1 MRTRNF
7 YVVLIIFSILAGCD
21 KPESTPELKDPV
33 YQDMRSE
40 EARAK
45 KDVDA
50 KTKELEALQESYL
63 ELPDSDYQKKMT
75 REDIYRT
82 KNEISKLQ
90 QMMNYHKI
98 SGDSR
103 QIFAR
108 KQYLEYYK
116 AGKGL
121 EWPPKS
127 VGEMYET
134 QKKIAITPKQWTRG
148 MASKKAPKKEEK
160 KEGGGHH

>member
-7 YVVLIIFSILAGCD
+7 YLAAVIFLFLAACD
-21 KPESTPELKDPV
+21 KPESTPEVRDSI
-33 YQDMRSE
+33 YQDMRNE
-40 EARAK
+40 ESRLK
-45 KDVDA
+45 KEVDA
-50 KTKELEALQESYL
+50 KTKELEGYQETYL

-82 KNEISKLQ
+82 KNEITKLK
-90 QMMNYHKI
+90 QMAEYNRI
-98 SGDSR
+98 AAESR

-116 AGKGL
+116 AGKGKD
-121 EWPPKS
+121 WPPTEVK
-127 VGEMYET
+127 EKYEA
-134 QKKIAITPKQWTRG
+134 QKKMAATPKSWTRG
-148 MASKKAPKKEEK
+148 IASKKAPKKEEK